1 MKKSNK
7 LLLGLFALVVLAML
21 IVNVIYKFKIDKK
34 REVKEKIES
43 VISTDSTKNVADSL
57 AMDSAV
63 LNQ

>member
-1 MKKSNK
+1 MKTSNK
-7 LLLGLFALVVLAML
+7 MLLGLFALIVLAML
-21 IVNVIYKFKIDKK
+21 IVNIIYKIKIDKK
-34 REVKEKIES
+34 REAKDKIET